1 MTMTTIWT
9 LVFWLS
15 AALVVHAFAGYP
27 LWVRLLAKLRP
38 RPVVVRDYLPTV
50 TAIMSVYNARE
61 QALQKL
67 HNLRALAYPTGLLD
81 IIVVCDGCSDGTAQV
96 IADAGLPGVRV
107 IDSPQRRG
115 KSQCLDDA
123 VALAEGEL
131 LLMVDVRQRLEPGVL
146 RALVANLSDPAVGAV
161 SGELL
166 FEDAD
171 SGFAASVDA
180 YWRYEKMIRLAES
193 RSGSVVGVTG
203 ACYAMR
209 RALYRPLPPGT
220 VLDDVLVPMQVVK
233 AGSRVLFEP
242 AAIAWDRASTDSTR
256 EGVRKVRTLA
266 GNYQLLALAPWL
278 IDPFANPLWARF
290 VSHKL
295 LRLAVPWL
303 LCTLLLATVL
313 LAPRHPFYL
322 ACLVAAIAAV
332 LLVLVATSVPAVA
345 ALKPVRLLLAFW
357 HMNLYAAR
365 ALLAYLRNPGLH
377 LW

>member
-1 MTMTTIWT
+1 MTGTTIWA

-38 RPVVVRDYLPTV
+38 CPVVVRDYLPTV
-50 TAIMSVYNARE
+50 TAIMSVYNARD
-61 QALQKL
+61 QVLHKL
-67 HNLRALAYPTGLLD
+67 YNLRALDYPAGLLD
-81 IIVVCDGCSDGTAQV
+81 IVVVCDGCSDGTAQV

-233 AGSRVLFEP
+233 AGSRVMFEP
-242 AAIAWDRASTDSTR
+242 AAIAWDRASSDAAK

-278 IDPFANPLWARF
+278 LNPLANPLWARF

-295 LRLAVPWL
+295 LRLTVPWL
-303 LCTLLLATVL
+303 LCALLLATAM
-313 LAPRHPFYL
+313 LAPRHPFYF
-322 ACLVAAIAAV
+322 ACLLAAGAAV
-332 LLVLVATSVPAVA
+332 LLALVATRVPAVA
-345 ALKPVRLLLAFW
+345 AFKPVRLLLAFW
-357 HMNLYAAR
+357 YMNLYAAR